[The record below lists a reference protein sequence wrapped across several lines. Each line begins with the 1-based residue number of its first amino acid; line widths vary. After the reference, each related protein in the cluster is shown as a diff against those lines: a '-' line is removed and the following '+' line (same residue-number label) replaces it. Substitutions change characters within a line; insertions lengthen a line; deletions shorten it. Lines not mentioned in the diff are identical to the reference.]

1 MTSVPDPLQDVP
13 SLVSDDT
20 QEALPLRTSSDHVL
34 VFTSDRALSDG
45 ALSASG
51 SSESAE
57 WVRLGESLPGVEIAL
72 VQDESEFRRLLD
84 GDEFQ
89 IVVFDHPV
97 EVVTSRLY
105 LPELRL
111 RNSTPGV
118 LVVALPEDPIA
129 VASLYNAGCHR
140 LVPKLPGWHSELAQG
155 IRSLLRAKR
164 TERAH
169 DRMGERLTEML
180 GLLEE
185 KNKRLDEFSM
195 TLAHDIR
202 GPLAGISMKLEYLL
216 DVFPKEMPPRATQLM
231 ARALDSSKRLTS
243 IVQSMYEYARLGAK
257 AAKFEPVDLGTLV
270 RETLSDLPLD
280 TKMDVKVGVDTLPTV
295 WGCPD
300 LLRRIFINLVNNSV
314 KYSDKPSLVIN
325 IGCERVEE
333 RALGR
338 YADIFVADNGPG
350 IPQEEVAGLFAMFAR
365 GSTARGDNE
374 GLGAGL
380 AVVQRIVELHLG
392 KIHVKSEV
400 GHGVRFILS
409 LPTEPIDLS

>member
-1 MTSVPDPLQDVP
+1 
-13 SLVSDDT
+13 
-20 QEALPLRTSSDHVL
+20 
-34 VFTSDRALSDG
+34 
-45 ALSASG
+45 
-51 SSESAE
+51 
-57 WVRLGESLPGVEIAL
+57 

-392 KIHVKSEV
+392 KIYVKSEV

>member
-1 MTSVPDPLQDVP
+1 MSSDVP
-13 SLVSDDT
+13 SPAISLDNSPEV
-20 QEALPLRTSSDHVL
+20 PLTATEQVL
-34 VFTSDRALSDG
+34 VFSG
-45 ALSASG
+45 ASLLED
-51 SSESAE
+51 SE
-57 WVRLGESLPGVEIAL
+57 WQKLGDALPGVEISL
-72 VQDESEFRRLLD
+72 VQEEQEFRRVLD
-84 GDEFQ
+84 SQEFQ
-89 IVVFDHPV
+89 IVVFDHPA
-97 EVVTSRLY
+97 EAVTSRLY

-111 RNSTPGV
+111 RNFTPGV
-118 LVVALPEDPIA
+118 IVVTLPNDPLA

-140 LVPKLPGWHSELAQG
+140 LVPKVPGWAGELAQG
-155 IRSLLRAKR
+155 IRSLLRSKR
-164 TERAH
+164 TERAQE
-169 DRMGERLTEML
+169 RMGERLTEML

-185 KNKRLDEFSM
+185 KNHRLDEFSM

-216 DVFPKEMPPRATQLM
+216 DVFPTEMPPRAVQLM
-231 ARALDSSKRLTS
+231 SKALDSSKRLIN

-257 AAKFEPVDLGTLV
+257 AAKFEEVNLEALV

-280 TKMDVKVGVDTLPTV
+280 AKLDVKVGIDTLPSV

-314 KYSDKPSLVIN
+314 KYCDKAALVIN

-350 IPQEEVAGLFAMFAR
+350 IPPEEVAGLFAMFAR
-365 GSTARGDNE
+365 GSSARGDKE

-392 KIHVKSEV
+392 KIHVKSEL
-400 GHGVRFILS
+400 GHGVRFVLS
-409 LPTEPIDLS
+409 LPVQPIDLG